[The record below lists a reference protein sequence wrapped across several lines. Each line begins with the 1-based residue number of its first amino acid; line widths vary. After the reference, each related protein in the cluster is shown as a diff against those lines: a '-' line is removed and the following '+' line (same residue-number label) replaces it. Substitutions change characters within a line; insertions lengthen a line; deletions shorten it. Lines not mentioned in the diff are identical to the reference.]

1 MKEDVVPELL
11 QRISPRHHVALLV
24 SLRSKEVRSV
34 SPEHFYAFNGED
46 SAASSAK
53 SVADALIYLQQAKVE
68 IVKTIEKA
76 ENGAALCLCLSQIM
90 EAEANLCVAA
100 ERILL
105 VQDEMFRH
113 RERVGREHGSTGDDN
128 SGPTEGNRKH

>member
-1 MKEDVVPELL
+1 MSEDVVPELL
-11 QRISPRHHVALLV
+11 LRISPRQHVALLV
-24 SLRSKEVRSV
+24 SLRSKEVRDQ
-34 SPEHFYAFNGED
+34 SPNHFYAFNGED

-68 IVKTIEKA
+68 IVRTIEKA
-76 ENGAALCLCLSQIM
+76 EHGAALCMCLSQIM

-105 VQDEMFRH
+105 VQDEMFRN
-113 RERVGREHGSTGDDN
+113 RERVWREHGSTSDDN
-128 SGPTEGNRKH
+128 SGPTEGGSKH